1 MCQKWVKRVISLIV
15 ASLMLFME
23 MSSII
28 PSIVLASTDSSEIK
42 LTCSAHVQTYA
53 WLKENVVDS
62 QTVRVGTEGK
72 AKRMEALEINVEAPE
87 GVTLKYRAH
96 VQTYGWQNWV
106 TADNK
111 SGTNY
116 IGTTGQR
123 KRVEGIQIVVE
134 GLEGYE
140 LKYRAHVQTYG
151 WLDWVTA
158 ESSTDGLTFI
168 ETEHKGINYAGT
180 SGVRKRMEALEIMLV
195 PVQKEEPEQEGL
207 PEVEEI
213 KPEEAPKAEEPR
225 VEEIPKVEEPE
236 QEELPKVEEVKP
248 EEAPKAEQPKIEE
261 TPKVEEEPKEEQP
274 KVEEEPKA
282 DEEPKIE
289 EKPSKEPEQVPQQ
302 EGPSIEI
309 VPEPEPQVNPP
320 KKEVPTNHVHNYTE
334 WKVTREKS
342 CLRDGEEQRTCKE
355 CGAVETR
362 RIKSHDLVRDP
373 ENDRQATCTTRG
385 EEHYKCIKC
394 GQVFFNYTTPA
405 LGHKWNTT
413 YTIDKDATCTE
424 NGEKSIHC
432 TRCSE
437 KKNVITIQH
446 TGHEYETKIIQG
458 NCVTGGKKVNVC
470 KKCGD
475 EILIEKTPAGAHSFT
490 PYISD
495 GNATCERNGTMTQ
508 RCKLCG
514 YSITTEELGSRK
526 GHNFE
531 LVSAKINATCETDG
545 REAIKRC
552 STCGKTEG
560 GTTIKATGHDFVL
573 STTSAFVSSGKA
585 QCTKCK
591 CVIQVSGNS
600 VTSFGTGHIWDETE
614 SRCTCGSCDHN
625 STWWKEWEKGN
636 KSGIIW
642 FTGFT
647 CDMSRCVGF
656 YNSINRRNEE
666 TILEGRRGEITE
678 ITMKAPAAREGYEFE
693 GWYQVVEIG
702 GSSSNKVVQRKI
714 DTAKTENGVN
724 KAYVSSDGY
733 TITVPIRDM
742 DKGFEARYRPV
753 R

>member
-1 MCQKWVKRVISLIV
+1 MGQKWVKKAISLTV

-28 PSIVLASTDSSEIK
+28 PSIVLASTDSSKIK

-53 WLKENVVDS
+53 WLNESVVDS

-72 AKRMEALEINVEAPE
+72 AKRMEALEINIEAPE

-158 ESSTDGLTFI
+158 ENSTDGLTFI

-195 PVQKEEPEQEGL
+195 PVQKEEPEQE
-207 PEVEEI
+207 
-213 KPEEAPKAEEPR
+213 
-225 VEEIPKVEEPE
+225 
-236 QEELPKVEEVKP
+236 ELPKVEETIP
-248 EEAPKAEQPKIEE
+248 EEDSKVEEPKVEE
-261 TPKVEEEPKEEQP
+261 TPKVEEAKPEEAP
-274 KVEEEPKA
+274 KVEETPKVK
-282 DEEPKIE
+282 EEPQVE
-289 EKPSKEPEQVPQQ
+289 EKPNSEPEQVPLQ
-302 EGPSIEI
+302 EVPSIEI
-309 VPEPEPQVNPP
+309 EPEPEPQVNPP
-320 KKEVPTNHVHNYTE
+320 KKEVPANHVHNYTE

-355 CGAVETR
+355 CGAVETK

-373 ENDRQATCTTRG
+373 ENDKQATCTTRG

-394 GQVFFNYTTPA
+394 GQVFFNYTTSV
-405 LGHKWNTT
+405 LGQHKWDGT
-413 YTIDKDATCTE
+413 YTIDKEATCTE

-432 TRCSE
+432 SRCSE
-437 KKNVITIQH
+437 RKNIITIQH

-458 NCVTGGKKVNVC
+458 NCVTGGKEVNVC

-475 EILIEKTPAGAHSFT
+475 EFTRTLGGGAHSFT

-514 YSITTEELGSRK
+514 YSITTEEPGSKK

-531 LVSAKINATCETDG
+531 LVSSKVNATCETDG
-545 REAIKRC
+545 REAMKRC
-552 STCGKTEG
+552 STCGKIEG
-560 GTTIKATGHDFVL
+560 GETIKATGHDFIL

-591 CVIQVSGNS
+591 CEIQVSGNS

-714 DTAKTENGVN
+714 DTSKTENGVN

-742 DKGFEARYRPV
+742 DKGFEARYRPIG
-753 R
+753 